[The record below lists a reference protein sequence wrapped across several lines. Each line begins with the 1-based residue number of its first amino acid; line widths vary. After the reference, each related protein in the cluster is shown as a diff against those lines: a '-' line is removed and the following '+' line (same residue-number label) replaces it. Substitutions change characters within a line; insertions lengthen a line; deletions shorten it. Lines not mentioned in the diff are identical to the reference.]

1 MDFMDFKKLF
11 HQAVREIKREVNL
24 KVLNVPEIE
33 QKVLDATSDEPWG
46 PHGSDLSEIAQATK
60 KFLDCDLAMN
70 ILWQRL
76 NNTKAN
82 WRHLYKALVVIEYI
96 IAHGSERAV
105 DDIYDNI
112 SQITA
117 LSRFECVEPNGK
129 DVGLNVRNKT
139 EAILS
144 ILDDREKLQQVR
156 EKAAATRDKYI
167 GLSSTGISN
176 KTSSASF
183 SSESYESTSNGY
195 GSTNG
200 SKEADLFN
208 SNKEYNSYNGVERDQ
223 YSRENVKHKSQG
235 STLKDDFDEDFDPRA
250 ATATYRSANKSSQR
264 VDCFVPNLMDD
275 IFDTPLS
282 TPNLKNATNY
292 GQEEVDLFADAA
304 FQSTTST
311 SETTAFQ
318 GNIDLFVNT
327 CPEAKPKA
335 SVSGNKIDNS
345 FDPFALMPLK
355 DPDTRNYKSDQADE
369 IEHEFGVFTSNTEI
383 PAKPTTQNGAF
394 QAKSGIW
401 ADSLSRGLINF
412 DITESKKSS
421 LADEKYSAL
430 SQSQAAG
437 IK

>member
-1 MDFMDFKKLF
+1 MDFMDFKMIF

-24 KVLNVPEIE
+24 KVFNVPEIE

-46 PHGSDLSEIAQATK
+46 PHGSELSEIAQATK
-60 KFLDCDLAMN
+60 RFLDCDLTMN

-112 SQITA
+112 SQITS

-139 EAILS
+139 ETILS

-167 GLSSTGISN
+167 GLSSTGISY

-183 SSESYESTSNGY
+183 SSENYESSNGY
-195 GSTNG
+195 GSNNG

-208 SNKEYNSYNGVERDQ
+208 RNKENNSCNGVERDQ
-223 YSRENVKHKSQG
+223 YNKENVKHKSQG
-235 STLKDDFDEDFDPRA
+235 STLKDDFDEDFNPRA
-250 ATATYRSANKSSQR
+250 ATATYNKST
-264 VDCFVPNLMDD
+264 CAD
-275 IFDTPLS
+275 IGIDFFGLGDSKEQLIKA
-282 TPNLKNATNY
+282 LK
-292 GQEEVDLFADAA
+292 EW
-304 FQSTTST
+304 
-311 SETTAFQ
+311 TALGHDMAKKVEMWHRIEQ
-318 GNIDLFVNT
+318 KKSKTAQCHANIDLFANT
-327 CPEAKPKA
+327 CPEPKPNA

-355 DPDTRNYKSDQADE
+355 DADTRNNKSDQTEE
-369 IEHEFGVFTSNTEI
+369 IEFEFGVFTSNTEI
-383 PAKPTTQNGAF
+383 PGKPTTQNGAF
-394 QAKSGIW
+394 QYKSGIW

-430 SQSQAAG
+430 SQSQAAR

>member
-1 MDFMDFKKLF
+1 MDFKKLF

-46 PHGSDLSEIAQATK
+46 PHGSELSEIAQATK

-96 IAHGSERAV
+96 IANGSERAV

-117 LSRFECVEPNGK
+117 LSRFECIEPNGK

-167 GLSSTGISN
+167 GLSSTGISY
-176 KTSSASF
+176 KTSSAAF
-183 SSESYESTSNGY
+183 SSENYESSNGY

-200 SKEADLFN
+200 SKEADLLN
-208 SNKEYNSYNGVERDQ
+208 SNKESNSRNGVERDQ
-223 YSRENVKHKSQG
+223 YSKENLKHKSQG
-235 STLKDDFDEDFDPRA
+235 STLKDDFDEDFNPRA
-250 ATATYRSANKSSQR
+250 ATATYTNKSSQR
-264 VDCFVPNLMDD
+264 VDRFVPNLMDD
-275 IFDTPLS
+275 ITDTPLS

-311 SETTAFQ
+311 TETTTFQ
-318 GNIDLFVNT
+318 GIIDLFANT
-327 CPEAKPKA
+327 CHEEKPNA

-355 DPDTRNYKSDQADE
+355 NADTSNYKSDQTEE
-369 IEHEFGVFTSNTEI
+369 IEFQFGVFTSNTEI
-383 PAKPTTQNGAF
+383 SGKSTTQNGTF

-421 LADEKYSAL
+421 LADEKHSAL
-430 SQSQAAG
+430 SQSQAAR